1 MHPLSIRPFPS
12 KRPAVAALVL
22 LIATC
27 VILSATAGCDT
38 SGETDPGDPDTLAVV
53 ASFFPM
59 YDFTRKIAGDR
70 ADVRL
75 MVPAG
80 SDPHTWEPTAA
91 DIADLARSDL
101 FVYSGAGM
109 EHWAEDVIAAAAN
122 EGLQVLEASEGIE
135 LRSGEHTNH
144 DDEKPAVAGHGE
156 VDPHVWLSPANAKAQ
171 MANIRDAL
179 TQADPDGAETYQANY
194 EQWAGEADALDT
206 AFRDALAPYVGRG
219 IIVAHEAF
227 GYLCDAYGLEQIAV
241 EGLTPDSEPDPARVA
256 EIIRIAREHDVRVV
270 FFDKTASSKVAD
282 AIASEVGAR
291 VDVLDPAASVDP
303 DRIENGED
311 WFSIM
316 RDNLQA
322 LAAAFD

>member
-1 MHPLSIRPFPS
+1 MQPLVFLPFS
-12 KRPAVAALVL
+12 RKRPLCRALLLLVAV
-22 LIATC
+22 C
-27 VILSATAGCDT
+27 VILSAAAGCDT
-38 SGETDPGDPDTLAVV
+38 AGRTASGDPEKLSVV

-59 YDFTRKIAGDR
+59 YDFARKIAGDR

-122 EGLQVLEASEGIE
+122 EGLQVLEASAGIV
-135 LRSGEHTNH
+135 LRTGEHAEDHAEEEPADDH
-144 DDEKPAVAGHGE
+144 DGM
-156 VDPHVWLSPANAKAQ
+156 DPHVWLSPANAKIQ
-171 MANIRDAL
+171 MANIRDVLIA
-179 TQADPDGAETYQANY
+179 ADPEGAEMFQANY
-194 EQWAGEADALDT
+194 DHWAAEADALDET
-206 AFRDALAPYVGRG
+206 FRDTLAPYAGRG
-219 IIVAHEAF
+219 VIVAHEAF

-316 RDNLQA
+316 RNNLQA

>member
-1 MHPLSIRPFPS
+1 MQSLFNRPFSS
-12 KRPAVAALVL
+12 KRPVVAALVL

-27 VILSATAGCDT
+27 LVLSATAGCDT
-38 SGETDPGDPDTLAVV
+38 TGQTDPGDPDTLAVV

-59 YDFTRKIAGDR
+59 YDFARKIAGDR

-122 EGLQVLEASEGIE
+122 EGLQVLEASAGIV
-135 LRSGEHTNH
+135 LRTGEHAEDHAEEEPADDH
-144 DDEKPAVAGHGE
+144 DGM
-156 VDPHVWLSPANAKAQ
+156 DPHVWLSPANARIQ

-179 TQADPDGAETYQANY
+179 IAADPDGTETYQTNY
-194 EQWAGEADALDT
+194 DHWAAEADALDE
-206 AFRDALAPYVGRG
+206 AFRDTLAPYAGRG
-219 IIVAHEAF
+219 VIVAHEAF

-256 EIIRIAREHDVRVV
+256 EIIRIAREHDVKVV
-270 FFDKTASSKVAD
+270 FFDRTASSKVAD
-282 AIASEVGAR
+282 TIASEVGAR

>member
-1 MHPLSIRPFPS
+1 MQPPFNRLFPS

-27 VILSATAGCDT
+27 VILSATVGCDT

-144 DDEKPAVAGHGE
+144 DDEKPAADDHDGM
-156 VDPHVWLSPANAKAQ
+156 DPHVWLSPANAKIQ

-179 TQADPDGAETYQANY
+179 IAADPDGTETYQTNY
-194 EQWAGEADALDT
+194 DHCAAEADALDA
-206 AFRDALAPYVGRG
+206 AFRDALAPYAGRG
-219 IIVAHEAF
+219 VIVAHEAF

-282 AIASEVGAR
+282 TIASEVGAR
-291 VDVLDPAASVDP
+291 VDVLDPAASVDQ

-322 LAAAFD
+322 WLCF

>member
-1 MHPLSIRPFPS
+1 MKSLFGRPLPL
-12 KRPAVAALVL
+12 KRPIVTALVMLVAACLAL
-22 LIATC
+22 
-27 VILSATAGCDT
+27 TAVVGCDT
-38 SGETDPGDPDTLAVV
+38 TGRTDPRDPDTLSVV

-59 YDFTRKIAGDR
+59 YDFARKIAGDR

-109 EHWAEDVIAAAAN
+109 EHWADDVIDAASN
-122 EGLQVLEASEGIE
+122 GELQVLEASVGIS
-135 LRSGEHTNH
+135 LRSGGHTEDHEEEESADDH
-144 DDEKPAVAGHGE
+144 DGM
-156 VDPHVWLSPANAKAQ
+156 DPHVWLSPVNAKIQ

-179 TQADPDGAETYQANY
+179 IAADPGGAETYQANY
-194 EQWAGEADALDT
+194 SHWAAEADTLDA
-206 AFRDALAPYVGRG
+206 AFRDALAPYAGRG
-219 IIVAHEAF
+219 IVVAHEAF

-256 EIIRIAREHDVRVV
+256 EIIRLARKYDVKVV

-282 AIASEVGAR
+282 TIAAEVGAR
-291 VDVLDPAASVDP
+291 VDVLDPAASVDQ

-316 RDNLQA
+316 RDNLRA